1 MLLWQQATHTDARC
15 CVLLLL
21 FCRFPQVYIGGEFYG
36 GCDIMIE
43 AFQNGELQETL
54 ERVLNE

>member
-1 MLLWQQATHTDARC
+1 
-15 CVLLLL
+15 
-21 FCRFPQVYIGGEFYG
+21 VYVDGEFFG

-43 AFQNGELQETL
+43 AYQTGELQETL

>member
-1 MLLWQQATHTDARC
+1 MC
-15 CVLLLL
+15 Y
-21 FCRFPQVYIGGEFYG
+21 RFPQVYIDGEFFG